1 MITDT
6 VQRLVGLAE
15 DIPEILMLHTGTC
28 WPLAGEVIFTGPY
41 AEAMAGP
48 AQNKLIERKVIIVE
62 Q

>member
-1 MITDT
+1 
-6 VQRLVGLAE
+6 
-15 DIPEILMLHTGTC
+15 
-28 WPLAGEVIFTGPY
+28 LAGEVIFTGPY